1 MKSVK
6 KIRKKNIVF
15 TFDFSKM
22 KNRLHNKHEIEDK
35 ALFTIAYEYGFG

>member
-22 KNRLHNKHEIEDK
+22 KNRLHMNMVLDNVQLVKLK
-35 ALFTIAYEYGFG
+35 VMIA